1 MSKKKTSSEI
11 QARIQQ
17 RYEDTALC
25 IYHQQ
30 NVKKR
35 STSLSS
41 PRTRQAFDE
50 YEVNDPGGQK
60 PAQPGP
66 SRAVD
71 AVSQICVVM

>member
-1 MSKKKTSSEI
+1 MSKKKTSSET

-17 RYEDTALC
+17 RYEDTALR

-30 NVKKR
+30 NVKKP
-35 STSLSS
+35 STSLNSS
-41 PRTRQAFDE
+41 QTRQAFDE

-60 PAQPGP
+60 RVQPGP
-66 SRAVD
+66 SRAAD

>member
-1 MSKKKTSSEI
+1 MNKKKTSSEI

-25 IYHQQ
+25 IYQQQ
-30 NVKKR
+30 NVKKP
-35 STSLSS
+35 STSLTS
-41 PRTRQAFDE
+41 PRQAFGE
-50 YEVNDPGGQK
+50 YEVNDPRGQK
-60 PAQPGP
+60 SAQPGP